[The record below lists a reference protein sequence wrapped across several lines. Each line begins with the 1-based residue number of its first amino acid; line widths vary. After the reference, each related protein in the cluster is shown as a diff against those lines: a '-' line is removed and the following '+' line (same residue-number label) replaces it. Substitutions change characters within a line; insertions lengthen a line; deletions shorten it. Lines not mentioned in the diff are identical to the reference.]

1 MNNKIWKKGLV
12 TQLYLTFSLQEK
24 CSIQVLIEKNVQ
36 NVKQG
41 ALALCFTF
49 ILLLCVKLT
58 FYA

>member
-1 MNNKIWKKGLV
+1 MEKGFSYITILG
-12 TQLYLTFSLQEK
+12 TSLTGKVFNTG
-24 CSIQVLIEKNVQ
+24 INRKNVQ

>member
-12 TQLYLTFSLQEK
+12 TQLYLAFPLQEK

-41 ALALCFTF
+41 ALALCFAF

>member
-1 MNNKIWKKGLV
+1 MEKGV
-12 TQLYLTFSLQEK
+12 SYTTIFDISLTGKVFDTG
-24 CSIQVLIEKNVQ
+24 INRKNVQ

-41 ALALCFTF
+41 ALALCFAF